1 MISRRKEKG
10 HSKGSDL
17 PILRRRALRVGPA
30 ALFAFRQIT
39 LVCRR
44 RCGHKQGPSACQPLT
59 PRVSAPLQAIKAMRY
74 GEGGGATK
82 EFEDA
87 TALREKQEQELQ
99 AAMEEDDD
107 F

>member
-1 MISRRKEKG
+1 MTG
-10 HSKGSDL
+10 QPPTL
-17 PILRRRALRVGPA
+17 PGPA
-30 ALFAFRQIT
+30 
-39 LVCRR
+39 
-44 RCGHKQGPSACQPLT
+44 PLM
-59 PRVSAPLQAIKAMRY
+59 LQAIKAMRY

-99 AAMEEDDD
+99 AALEEDDD